1 MKALAIDSAS
11 SCITFAAVNEKKS
24 AFISLDIG
32 MHQSECLVPSIQEV
46 MEKTELKPEDLDF
59 TCMDLGPGSFT
70 GLRLAFSALKAF
82 ELSHNTPL
90 YGIPTLEACSYPW
103 SFYNGAVLSVI
114 DAKKNSFYAQVF
126 RNGLKGSDIKDS
138 EVSKIITL
146 IDSKEKVLVCGPD
159 AAFFVNQASTIRPT
173 QIFTLVKGISAS
185 PIHSLLE
192 IAAKKFENKESG
204 LADYEGPL
212 YIRKSEAELS
222 LKKNQT

>member
-11 SCITFAAVNEKKS
+11 SCITFAAINDKKS
-24 AFISLDIG
+24 AILSLNIG
-32 MHQSECLVPSIQEV
+32 MHQSECLIPSIQEV
-46 MEKTELKPEDLDF
+46 MDKTGLKPEDLDF

-103 SFYNGAVLSVI
+103 SFYTGAVLSVI

-126 RNGLKGSDIKDS
+126 RNGEKCTDIEDS
-138 EVSKIITL
+138 SVSKIITH
-146 IDSKEKVLVCGPD
+146 IDSEENVLVCGPD
-159 AAFFVNQASTIRPT
+159 AAFFVAQARELRPT
-173 QIFTLVKGISAS
+173 QNFTLVKGISAS

-192 IAAKKFENKESG
+192 IANKKFEKNESG
-204 LADYEGPL
+204 LAEYDGPL

-222 LKKNQT
+222 LKK